1 MEQQVRN
8 IYRYVAQLNVQVQSI
23 LSLGLTIANR
33 LTQNPEVT
41 VLVIESG
48 QDGQGDP
55 RLTDPA
61 KSVYFFILF
70 FKHYH
75 FSAQNSDVVAA
86 TSSDLT
92 WGLVTTNQTV
102 GGLAHNLTV
111 SAFFSIFI

>member
-1 MEQQVRN
+1 MRN

-55 RLTDPA
+55 RLTDPR
-61 KSVYFFILF
+61 KSVYFFYIFILF
-70 FKHYH
+70 IILHL
-75 FSAQNSDVVAA
+75 FSALNSDQVAA
-86 TSSDLT
+86 NSPDLT

-111 SAFFSIFI
+111 SAFFPVFI